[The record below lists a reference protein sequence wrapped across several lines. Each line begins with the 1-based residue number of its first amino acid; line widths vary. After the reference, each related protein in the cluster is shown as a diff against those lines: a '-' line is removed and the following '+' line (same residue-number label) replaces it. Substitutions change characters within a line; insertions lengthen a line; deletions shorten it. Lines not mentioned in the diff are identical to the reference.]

1 MRWRIATFRAVA
13 VSTAVFLIAGCVI
26 VVQAALRFDGRCG
39 GLIPFLAATQPCTRW
54 QYVWSDVS
62 FTFEVLLREYWFI
75 GLLFAGIVF
84 IGSAVFTAP
93 DVNSNP
99 DSQ

>member
-1 MRWRIATFRAVA
+1 
-13 VSTAVFLIAGCVI
+13 
-26 VVQAALRFDGRCG
+26 
-39 GLIPFLAATQPCTRW
+39 
-54 QYVWSDVS
+54 VWSDVS